1 MKQMRK
7 VTLSIDTAG
16 FVSRGLL
23 HGIASYMR
31 KQGNWSVYLPEL
43 DRRDFPTDWLR

>member
-1 MKQMRK
+1 
-7 VTLSIDTAG
+7 
-16 FVSRGLL
+16 
-23 HGIASYMR
+23 MR